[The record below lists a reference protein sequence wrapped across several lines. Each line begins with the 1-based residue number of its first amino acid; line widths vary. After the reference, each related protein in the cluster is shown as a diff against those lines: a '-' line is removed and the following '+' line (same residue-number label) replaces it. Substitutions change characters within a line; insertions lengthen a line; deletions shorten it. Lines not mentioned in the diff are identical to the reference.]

1 MCYNCRAAPTENE
14 YELTLVI
21 PAFLLVA
28 TFGVLCIPRTEPN
41 RREFV
46 ARLDLWLVWESVLAL
61 GFLHSQIRLNRRL
74 VLRAH
79 RHSKAQNGQ

>member
-1 MCYNCRAAPTENE
+1 LAPFSP
-14 YELTLVI
+14 LFSLQL
-21 PAFLLVA
+21 PQFLGSLLA
-28 TFGVLCIPRTEPN
+28 L
-41 RREFV
+41 
-46 ARLDLWLVWESVLAL
+46 LAL